1 MPVPAAVPDDC
12 AVVNVPGPDAGTLGG
27 ALLAEA
33 EGDVFGFGE
42 LLGLL
47 RTGDGEAD
55 GSGAGASDISGAT
68 SAGP

>member
-1 MPVPAAVPDDC
+1 M
-12 AVVNVPGPDAGTLGG
+12 VNVPGPDAGTLGG

-47 RTGDGEAD
+47 LTGDGDAD
-55 GSGAGASDISGAT
+55 GPCGGLVYL
-68 SAGP
+68 PL